1 MKLVVYRRQTLA
13 LDGHTIHEEG
23 EECVKTV
30 IVKAGQ
36 APGAKLRYKGEGN
49 EQFKRPSTDLVV
61 TLTED
66 KATDIAMPPAHAATV
81 RKGNDLIYT
90 CKISLQQA
98 LKAEPAE
105 ILTLDGRLLKVPI
118 DHLITPKT
126 VIRIEGEGMP
136 ILKTK
141 KDDPLDP

>member
-1 MKLVVYRRQTLA
+1 
-13 LDGHTIHEEG
+13 
-23 EECVKTV
+23 
-30 IVKAGQ
+30 
-36 APGAKLRYKGEGN
+36 
-49 EQFKRPSTDLVV
+49 
-61 TLTED
+61 
-66 KATDIAMPPAHAATV
+66 MPPAHAATV